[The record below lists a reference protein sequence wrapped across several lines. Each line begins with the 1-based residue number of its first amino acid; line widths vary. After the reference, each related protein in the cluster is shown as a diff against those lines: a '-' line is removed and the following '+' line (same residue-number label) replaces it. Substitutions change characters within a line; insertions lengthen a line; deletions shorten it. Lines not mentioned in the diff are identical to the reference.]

1 MKKHVL
7 VLTMSALILVCGPIA
22 ASAQQGHGTPTMQQ
36 PDQQQPASPRPEA
49 RMSGQGGMMGRGMMG
64 RGMMGQGGM
73 MGRGMM
79 GEEAPSLCAS
89 SLL

>member
-22 ASAQQGHGTPTMQQ
+22 ASAQQS
-36 PDQQQPASPRPEA
+36 PDQQHTQHHPADQE
-49 RMSGQGGMMGRGMMG
+49 GQRGMMG
-64 RGMMGQGGM
+64 RGMMGGGGPFVM
-73 MGRGMM
+73 R
-79 GEEAPSLCAS
+79 S